1 MPFKSKKQRK
11 WMHANRPK
19 MAKKWEKE
27 AAKRKRKKPLKK
39 KRKKKP
45 VKRGIDWSKR

>member
-1 MPFKSKKQRK
+1 
-11 WMHANRPK
+11 MHANRPK

-27 AAKRKRKKPLKK
+27 EAKAKKRKKPLKK
-39 KRKKKP
+39 KRPKKP